1 MLHHLDNQFPKM
13 VTSFHILLR
22 GAAILKRTI
31 EADLLTD
38 IMLTVFR
45 INGRLLDGGD
55 RLGAPLNL
63 TSARWQVL
71 GAISLSP
78 NHVTVPAIA
87 EMMGMTRQGAQKQV
101 NKLED
106 DGFIEKRANP
116 RHQRSPFYVLTARGA
131 ESYAQITELHTGWAN
146 TLADGLDASELRAAL
161 DLLARFDQR
170 LALDATESEE
180 QT

>member
-1 MLHHLDNQFPKM
+1 M
-13 VTSFHILLR
+13 
-22 GAAILKRTI
+22 KRKI

-38 IMLTVFR
+38 IMLMVFR

-55 RLGAPLNL
+55 RLGASLNL

-78 NHVTVPAIA
+78 GHITVPGIA

-101 NKLED
+101 NKLEE
-106 DGFIEKRANP
+106 DGFIEKRPNP
-116 RHQRSPFYVLTARGA
+116 RHQRSPFYVLTEQGA
-131 ESYAQITELHTGWAN
+131 ESYARITALHTGWAN
-146 TLADGLDASELRAAL
+146 ALADGLDASELKAAL
-161 DLLARFDQR
+161 HLLNRFDQR
-170 LALDATESEE
+170 LALDTAKGEE

>member
-1 MLHHLDNQFPKM
+1 
-13 VTSFHILLR
+13 LR
-22 GAAILKRTI
+22 ILKRTI

-38 IMLTVFR
+38 IMLMVFR

-55 RLGAPLNL
+55 RLGASLNL

-78 NHVTVPAIA
+78 GHITVPGIA

-101 NKLED
+101 NKLEE
-106 DGFIEKRANP
+106 DGFIEKRPNP
-116 RHQRSPFYVLTARGA
+116 RHQRSPFYVLTSQGT
-131 ESYAQITELHTGWAN
+131 ESYARISALHTGWAN
-146 TLADGLDASELRAAL
+146 ALAGGLNAPELRAAL
-161 DLLARFDQR
+161 DLLNRFDQR

-180 QT
+180 QR

>member
-1 MLHHLDNQFPKM
+1 MQMEN
-13 VTSFHILLR
+13 
-22 GAAILKRTI
+22 GILKRTI

-38 IMLTVFR
+38 IMLMIFR

-71 GAISLSP
+71 GAISLSSG
-78 NHVTVPAIA
+78 HVAVPAIA

-101 NKLED
+101 NKLEE
-106 DGFIEKRANP
+106 DGFVERRPNP
-116 RHQRSPFYVLTARGA
+116 RHQRSPFYVLTAQGA
-131 ESYAQITELHTGWAN
+131 ESYARISALHTGWAN
-146 TLADGLDASELRAAL
+146 ALARGLDAPELQAAL
-161 DLLARFDQR
+161 DLLSRFDQR

-180 QT
+180 RK

>member
-1 MLHHLDNQFPKM
+1 M
-13 VTSFHILLR
+13 
-22 GAAILKRTI
+22 KRTI

-38 IMLTVFR
+38 IMLVVFR

-71 GAISLSP
+71 GAISLSSGS
-78 NHVTVPAIA
+78 VTVPAIA

-101 NKLED
+101 NKLEEE
-106 DGFIEKRANP
+106 GFIEKRTNP
-116 RHQRSPFYVLTARGA
+116 RHQRSPFYVLTPRGA
-131 ESYAQITELHTGWAN
+131 ASYARITDLHTGWAN
-146 TLADGLDASELRAAL
+146 RLADGLDAPDLRAAL
-161 DLLARFDQR
+161 ALLNSFDQR
-170 LALDATESEE
+170 LALDAMESKE

>member
-1 MLHHLDNQFPKM
+1 M
-13 VTSFHILLR
+13 R
-22 GAAILKRTI
+22 RTI

-38 IMLTVFR
+38 IMLMVFR

-55 RLGAPLNL
+55 RLGASLNL

-78 NHVTVPAIA
+78 SHITVPGIA

-101 NKLED
+101 NKLEE
-106 DGFIEKRANP
+106 DGFIEKRPNP
-116 RHQRSPFYVLTARGA
+116 RHQRSPFYVLTPQGT
-131 ESYAQITELHTGWAN
+131 ESYARISALHTGWAN
-146 TLADGLDASELRAAL
+146 ELASGLNAPELRAAL
-161 DLLARFDQR
+161 DLLNRFDQR

-180 QT
+180 QR

>member
-1 MLHHLDNQFPKM
+1 M
-13 VTSFHILLR
+13 
-22 GAAILKRTI
+22 KRTI

-38 IMLTVFR
+38 IMLMVFR

-55 RLGAPLNL
+55 RLGAPVNL

-78 NHVTVPAIA
+78 SHVTVPAIA

-101 NKLED
+101 NKLEE
-106 DGFIEKRANP
+106 DGFIEKRTNP
-116 RHQRSPFYVLTARGA
+116 RHQRSPFYALTPQGT
-131 ESYAQITELHTGWAN
+131 ESYARISALHTGWAN
-146 TLADGLDASELRAAL
+146 ALAGGLDAAELRAAL
-161 DLLARFDQR
+161 DLLSRFDQR

-180 QT
+180 QR

>member
-1 MLHHLDNQFPKM
+1 
-13 VTSFHILLR
+13 
-22 GAAILKRTI
+22 LKRTI

-38 IMLTVFR
+38 IMLMVFR

-55 RLGAPLNL
+55 RLGASLNL

-78 NHVTVPAIA
+78 GHITVPGIA

-101 NKLED
+101 NKLEE
-106 DGFIEKRANP
+106 DGFIEKRPNP
-116 RHQRSPFYVLTARGA
+116 RHQRSPFYVLTPQGT
-131 ESYAQITELHTGWAN
+131 ESYARISALHTCWAN
-146 TLADGLDASELRAAL
+146 ALAGGLNAPELRAAL
-161 DLLARFDQR
+161 DLLNRFDQR

-180 QT
+180 QR

>member
-1 MLHHLDNQFPKM
+1 M
-13 VTSFHILLR
+13 R
-22 GAAILKRTI
+22 RTI

-38 IMLTVFR
+38 IMLMVFR
-45 INGRLLDGGD
+45 ISGRLLDGGD

-78 NHVTVPAIA
+78 GHVTVPAIA

-101 NKLED
+101 NKLEE
-106 DGFIEKRANP
+106 DGFIERQANP
-116 RHQRSPFYVLTARGA
+116 RHQRSPFYVLTAQGV
-131 ESYAQITELHTGWAN
+131 ESYARITNLHTGWAN
-146 TLADGLDASELRAAL
+146 RLADGLDISELRAAL
-161 DLLARFDQR
+161 DLLDRFDQR
-170 LALDATESEE
+170 LALNAATSEE

>member
-1 MLHHLDNQFPKM
+1 M
-13 VTSFHILLR
+13 
-22 GAAILKRTI
+22 KRTI

-38 IMLTVFR
+38 IMLMVFR

-55 RLGAPLNL
+55 RLGASLNL

-78 NHVTVPAIA
+78 GHITVPGIA

-101 NKLED
+101 NKLEE
-106 DGFIEKRANP
+106 DGFIEKQTNP
-116 RHQRSPFYVLTARGA
+116 RHQRSPFYVLTLQGT
-131 ESYAQITELHTGWAN
+131 ESYARISALHTGWAN
-146 TLADGLDASELRAAL
+146 ALAGGLNAPELRAAL
-161 DLLARFDQR
+161 DLLNRFDQR

-180 QT
+180 RK

>member
-1 MLHHLDNQFPKM
+1 M
-13 VTSFHILLR
+13 
-22 GAAILKRTI
+22 KRTI

-38 IMLTVFR
+38 IMLMVFR

-55 RLGAPLNL
+55 RLGASLNL

-78 NHVTVPAIA
+78 GHITVPGIA

-101 NKLED
+101 NKLEE
-106 DGFIEKRANP
+106 DGFIEKQSNP
-116 RHQRSPFYVLTARGA
+116 RHQRSPFYVLTPQGT
-131 ESYAQITELHTGWAN
+131 ESYARISALHTGWAN
-146 TLADGLDASELRAAL
+146 ALAGGLNAPELRAAL
-161 DLLARFDQR
+161 DLLNRFDQR

-180 QT
+180 QR